1 LEYNRELFPVRESL
15 FSARSVFVKK
25 LFWVQ
30 LLLLSFLL
38 AACGAGETSQP
49 TASGPKPTSA
59 VGGVIGTVVDM
70 GGNPAAVNVYVV
82 SVSPTPT
89 PNPDPAAALPKTLL
103 GVDNG
108 KFQIRN
114 LPPGQYKIFFGE
126 NIDMIRTEVGLDV
139 TITAGVILDV
149 GEIVIPPFA
158 R

>member
-1 LEYNRELFPVRESL
+1 M
-15 FSARSVFVKK
+15 KK
-25 LFWVQ
+25 LFWIPI
-30 LLLLSFLL
+30 LLLSILL
-38 AACGAGETSQP
+38 AACGGGASQP
-49 TASGPKPTSA
+49 TAAGPKPTSA

-89 PNPDPAAALPKTLL
+89 PNPDPAAALPKTLI

-114 LPPGQYKIFFGE
+114 LPPGRYKIFFGE
-126 NIDMIRTEVGLDV
+126 NIDLIRTEVGLDV
-139 TITAGVILDV
+139 TITPGVILDV

>member
-1 LEYNRELFPVRESL
+1 M
-15 FSARSVFVKK
+15 KK
-25 LFWVQ
+25 LS
-30 LLLLSFLL
+30 SFLLIFLAIAL
-38 AACGAGETSQP
+38 AACGTGGASQP
-49 TASGPKPTSA
+49 TATQPKPTSV

-89 PNPDPAAALPKTLL
+89 PNPDPAAALPKTLI

-126 NIDMIRTEVGLDV
+126 NINMIRTEVGLDV
-139 TITAGVILDV
+139 TITPGVILDV